1 MATTSISMLGPVQI
15 MMDGAEATLSGRKLR
30 SIVAILAIRPREWM
44 RRDELIEELQLSGT
58 TDAVNALHAHIA
70 RLRKWFGANK
80 LPADLLESSASNY
93 RLNIDRA
100 CVDAYR
106 FSEQVEHALALGTSA
121 RSVVAA
127 MLEDAL
133 NMWRGDALADVADGP
148 LVAARADQLHQ
159 LRAVAREALLDS
171 WIGLQ
176 NYQKVIVNS
185 KTFIAADPFN
195 ERLWELLLIALKSSG
210 RRAEAV
216 EAFRNLRRILDA
228 ELGIAPS
235 DRLRATLV
243 S

>member
-1 MATTSISMLGPVQI
+1 MATTDISVLGPVRI
-15 MMDGAEATLSGRKLR
+15 VLDGVEVPLSGRKLR
-30 SIVAILAIRPREWM
+30 SIVAILAIRPGEWL
-44 RRDELIEELQLSGT
+44 RRDELIEELRLT
-58 TDAVNALHAHIA
+58 ETADAVNALHAHIA
-70 RLRKWFGANK
+70 RLRKWLGANR

-93 RLNIDRA
+93 RLNLERGCIDA
-100 CVDAYR
+100 FR
-106 FSEQVEHALALGTSA
+106 FTEQVDHALALGTSA

-133 NMWRGDALADVADGP
+133 GMWRGDALADISDGP

-171 WIGLQ
+171 WIAVER
-176 NYQKVIVNS
+176 YQKVIVHS

-195 ERLWELLLIALKSSG
+195 ERLWELLLIALKRSG

-216 EAFRNLRRILDA
+216 EAFRNLRNILDA
-228 ELGIAPS
+228 ELGIQPS
-235 DRLRATLV
+235 DRLRAALV